1 MDWTLTPGAIA
12 LQSNAAVDVWSGWG
26 SAVLVTAATVL
37 ILALVGIVIWQIFK
51 TAQTR
56 MTTQAIIAQEEQ
68 FRRLAERAAESQAT
82 IAVETARISAEL
94 QEISTRIA
102 AMERMLRE
110 VG

>member
-1 MDWTLTPGAIA
+1 MDLRQAPGAIA
-12 LQSNAAVDVWSGWG
+12 LQSSPGVDVWSGWG
-26 SAVLVTAATVL
+26 SAVLVTAVSVL
-37 ILALVGIVIWQIFK
+37 VLALIGIVIWQIFK

-56 MTTQAIIAQEEQ
+56 MTTQAIIAQDEQ

-94 QEISTRIA
+94 QEISVRIA
-102 AMERMLRE
+102 AMERMLRD

>member
-1 MDWTLTPGAIA
+1 MLSLVPLSLIAPQTTPA
-12 LQSNAAVDVWSGWG
+12 SDVWSGWG
-26 SAVLVTAATVL
+26 SALLVTAATVL
-37 ILALVGIVIWQIFK
+37 VLVLIGIVIWQLFK

-56 MTTQAIIAQEEQ
+56 MTTEAVIAQDAQ
-68 FRRLAERAAESQAT
+68 FRRLAERSAESQAT

-94 QEISTRIA
+94 QEISARIT